1 MSTSL
6 SKRIDDLS
14 EIYIKK
20 CRDKNCKSEC
30 ESESESEWEFKK
42 LKHNKHSCNCKGCRK
57 NR

>member
-30 ESESESEWEFKK
+30 ESESESECEFKK
-42 LKHNKHSCNCKGCRK
+42 LKHNKHSCKGCRK